1 MVTSDP
7 YYVLGL
13 THSATPDDIKRAYR
27 MLAMK
32 LHPDRLASR
41 GASESEIQA
50 STASFATVTSAYTL
64 LSDPARKRQ
73 YDHIYKYG
81 GYDDATTGQS
91 QASRPSEETSSPL
104 KTSKPQKGIGYSF
117 VDPVAYVLSRGKVKS
132 QAVAGITIPSRFAR
146 GSPDGG
152 FRVSVSSG
160 KAKESETGSLHCR
173 STTMLFSGGKK
184 FNKVETTT
192 IHRDGRKETII
203 EGDNYVERRFGT
215 AKPRRRA
222 LDERK
227 DESENLTPTREDIP
241 WHEQVLK
248 GITSNIQKCTNPTL
262 CGDIRVQW

>member
-1 MVTSDP
+1 MIVSDP
-7 YYVLGL
+7 YKELGL
-13 THSATPDDIKRAYR
+13 AHSATADDIKRAYR

-41 GASESEIQA
+41 GASESEIKA
-50 STASFATVTSAYTL
+50 STARFATITAAYSL

-73 YDHIYKYG
+73 YDHVYKYG
-81 GYDDATTGQS
+81 GYDDVTTS
-91 QASRPSEETSSPL
+91 PPPPVSRSTVDTQSPL
-104 KTSKPQKGIGYSF
+104 KNSKPQKGIGYSF
-117 VDPVAYVLSRGKVKS
+117 VDPVAYVLSKGKVKS
-132 QAVAGITIPSRFAR
+132 QAVAGISIPSRFAR
-146 GSPDGG
+146 GGPDGG
-152 FRVSVSSG
+152 FRVSISSG

-203 EGDNYVERRFGT
+203 EGDDYVERRFGT

-222 LDERK
+222 LHGGED
-227 DESENLTPTREDIP
+227 DSENLTPAREDIP

-248 GITSNIQKCTNPTL
+248 GITSNIQKCTNPSL
-262 CGDIRVQW
+262 CGVIRVQ